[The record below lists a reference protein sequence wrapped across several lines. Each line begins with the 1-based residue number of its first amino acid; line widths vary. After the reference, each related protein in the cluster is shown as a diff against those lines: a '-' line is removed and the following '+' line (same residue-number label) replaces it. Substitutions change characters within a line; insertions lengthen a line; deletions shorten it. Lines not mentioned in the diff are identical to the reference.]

1 MSYSKFSLLIFKAY
15 LNGNFVSSQCSK
27 TFAVYN
33 PTNGEK
39 IGDVADLGVEEVSYA
54 IEQAFLAQKKWQAL
68 LPKERATI
76 LRKWFDLIMQNQEE
90 LAQILSLEQGKPLTE
105 SRGEIAYGASFIEWF
120 AEEGKRIC
128 GDVLPQDKEGRRLFV
143 TKQPIGV
150 VAAITPWNFPN
161 AMITRKAAPALA
173 AGCAIVI
180 KPAAE
185 TPLSALALAKLAEQA
200 GIPKGVFNVVTS
212 SDTEAVGRELST
224 NPIVRKLTFTGST
237 RVGKILMQQA
247 AGTVKKLALELGGN
261 APAIVFDDADLDT
274 AVEGVFASKFRNAG
288 QTCVCANRIYVQAG
302 IYEQFLA
309 KFQQKI
315 KTIKLGSPFEGG
327 VTMGALISEK
337 AVEKV
342 ESHIQNAISLGA
354 EVVVG
359 GKRHTLGGTFFQPTI
374 LKNVTQAMQVA
385 KEETFAPLA
394 PIFKFET
401 EEQVIEWAN
410 DTEFGLAAYLF
421 SENNSRIWRVSEQL
435 EYGIVGINEGIISN
449 EIAPFGGMKES
460 GIGREGSKYG
470 IEEFLEMKY
479 LCMKI

>member
-1 MSYSKFSLLIFKAY
+1 MSLFVDKAY
-15 LNGNFVSSQCSK
+15 INGQFVSGEK
-27 TFAVYN
+27 TFPVFN
-33 PTNGEK
+33 PTTGE
-39 IGDVADLGVEEVSYA
+39 ILAEIADLGVKETSDA
-54 IEQAFLAQKKWQAL
+54 IAHAAVAQKAWAAL
-68 LPKERATI
+68 LSKERSAI
-76 LRKWFDLIMQNQEE
+76 LRKWFELVMQHQEE
-90 LAQILSLEQGKPLTE
+90 LAHLLSLEQGKPLAE

-120 AEEGKRIC
+120 AEEGKRIS
-128 GDVLPQDKEGRRLFV
+128 GDVLPQDKNGRQLFV
-143 TKQPIGV
+143 VKEPIGV

-185 TPLSALALAKLAEQA
+185 TPLSALALAKLADLA
-200 GIPKGVFNVVTS
+200 GIPKGVFNVITS
-212 SDTEAVGRELST
+212 SDAEGVGRELST
-224 NPIVRKLTFTGST
+224 NPTVRKLTFTGST

-261 APAIVFDDADLDT
+261 APAMVFDDADLDT

-302 IYEQFLA
+302 IYDQFLA
-309 KFQQKI
+309 KFRQKVEE
-315 KTIKLGSPFEGG
+315 IKLGSPFEEGI
-327 VTMGALISEK
+327 TMGALISEK

-342 ESHIQNAISLGA
+342 ESHIQNALSLGA
-354 EVVVG
+354 ELVLG
-359 GKRHTLGGTFFQPTI
+359 GKRHELGGTFFQPTI
-374 LKNVTQAMQVA
+374 LTHVTQEMQVA
-385 KEETFAPLA
+385 HEETFAPLA

-421 SENNSRIWRVSEQL
+421 SGNHSRIWRVSKQL
-435 EYGIVGINEGIISN
+435 EYGIIGINEGIISN
-449 EIAPFGGMKES
+449 EVAPFGGVKES

-470 IEEFLEMKY
+470 LDEFLEMKY
-479 LCMKI
+479 LCMKM